1 LGALTRAREKLA
13 STLANRQKVI
23 RLLFALDIRT
33 GLASHASI
41 VSDKVFK
48 SFGFNLLPMSGI

>member
-1 LGALTRAREKLA
+1 M
-13 STLANRQKVI
+13 I
-23 RLLFALDIRT
+23 RLLFALNIRT
-33 GLASHASI
+33 GFALRDAI